1 MTQKAFVLRIS
12 PGGDDRVPEAL
23 KDDHLIIG
31 WSAAKGL
38 LDPELEWDQFREII
52 RASHYAEEGNL
63 RRAGAAAGHM
73 WRFIREMN
81 KEDRVV
87 VPHGSE
93 FYVAEINEEAF
104 YDETKK
110 AEDSAYRRPVT
121 WLNGKNAI
129 PRSHAKSAL
138 ISRMKTQGT
147 CADAT
152 DLLQEIN
159 ECLEISTSGKEPS
172 FKNDLQDRLIRET
185 LEELRSG
192 RMDSFGFERLIETVL
207 TRLGAVDTRIVPR
220 NQDKGVDIFAIFRVA
235 GIFRQVVAIQAKH
248 WQPKPPVDSSVVE
261 QLIQGID
268 AAQEPVTLGMIIT
281 TGTIGDDANAAAK
294 DYAED
299 KGIPIELV
307 DGEQFAKL
315 IVEHGSLRT

>member
-1 MTQKAFVLRIS
+1 MTHKAFVLRIS

-38 LDPELEWDQFREII
+38 LDPELEWGQFREII
-52 RASHYAEEGNL
+52 RASYYAEEVNL

-121 WLNGKNAI
+121 WLNRKNAI
-129 PRSHAKSAL
+129 PRSRAKSAL

-172 FKNDLQDRLIRET
+172 FENDLQDRLIQET

-220 NQDKGVDIFAIFRVA
+220 NQDEGVDIFAIFRVA

-315 IVEHGSLRT
+315 IVEHGFLRT